1 MIKKKKV
8 LICTPS
14 HDGKVQVAYMLGCLE
29 LLRKEN
35 KNYSFDWFI
44 MEFASD
50 IMKGRNS
57 MFWNWYYSTTHDY
70 LLFID
75 SDEGFTAEVVNELLT
90 HSRED
95 EISGA
100 PVPLKSINEDKVAEW
115 IGQELQDRS
124 KPTIDLQ
131 DMLPSTYKY
140 NFSGGKSDDL
150 NSRFLYPEKLGTG
163 FMVVPRKVGDIM
175 IDYFDTKVDDKPPI
189 YTNNEGQRC
198 YSFFSHI
205 IKDGKMLGEDYS
217 FCIRAQM
224 SGVKVKVDSFLN
236 IEHYGTFKW
245 NGNLEAQ
252 KRSKKLRKKLAKK
265 LS

>member
-44 MEFASD
+44 MEYASD
-50 IMKGRNS
+50 IMKGRNT

-75 SDEGFTAEVVNELLT
+75 SDEGFTAEVVDELLT

-140 NFSGGKSDDL
+140 NFSGGKSDEL
-150 NSRFLYPEKLGTG
+150 NSRFLYPEE
-163 FMVVPRKVGDIM
+163 
-175 IDYFDTKVDDKPPI
+175 DKPPI
-189 YTNNEGQRC
+189 YTNSEGQRC

-205 IKDGKMLGEDYS
+205 VKDGKMLGEDYS

-224 SGVKVKVDSFLN
+224 SGVKVKVDSYLN